1 MSDIHPFFE
10 LTLPDGDICK
20 FGNRSN
26 EPHIMENRFVYTFT
40 LSNDAGRY
48 EAVLTENTIGAALQ
62 EMGLYVSE
70 HHITFWWHVHP
81 TIQWDMAGWTV
92 EQLMD
97 TTIGNHLNL
106 CMTIVEGPATRV
118 NTYIAPLLQDDI
130 VEEYQMGPW
139 MHEQTLRDELLTWR
153 TRQAAVLPD
162 LTLPPL
168 YSDMDAPLSAR
179 QWDTYEEEEEDVQQA
194 ENTAH
199 ISSIIIDKAT
209 ELLATSVALSA
220 LN

>member
-1 MSDIHPFFE
+1 
-10 LTLPDGDICK
+10 
-20 FGNRSN
+20 
-26 EPHIMENRFVYTFT
+26 
-40 LSNDAGRY
+40 
-48 EAVLTENTIGAALQ
+48 
-62 EMGLYVSE
+62 
-70 HHITFWWHVHP
+70 
-81 TIQWDMAGWTV
+81 
-92 EQLMD
+92 
-97 TTIGNHLNL
+97 
-106 CMTIVEGPATRV
+106 
-118 NTYIAPLLQDDI
+118 
-130 VEEYQMGPW
+130 

-179 QWDTYEEEEEDVQQA
+179 QWDTYEEEDVQQA